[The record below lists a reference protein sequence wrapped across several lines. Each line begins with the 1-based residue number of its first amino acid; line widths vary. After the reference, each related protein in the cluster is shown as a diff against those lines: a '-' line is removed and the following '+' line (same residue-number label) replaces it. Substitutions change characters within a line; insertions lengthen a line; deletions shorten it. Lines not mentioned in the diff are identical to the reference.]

1 MQKTAGHILKSDEV
15 KLEGQIKLDVCNPE
29 TNRLAGK
36 IAGPA
41 AQQARIIEHCP
52 EFAVIEVVCCCGAK
66 VYLRC
71 EYAGGARLGGDAS
84 RSGAAGKSQ
93 AAGAD

>member
-1 MQKTAGHILKSDEV
+1 
-15 KLEGQIKLDVCNPE
+15 
-29 TNRLAGK
+29 
-36 IAGPA
+36 
-41 AQQARIIEHCP
+41 
-52 EFAVIEVVCCCGAK
+52 VVCCCGAK

-71 EYAGGARLGGDAS
+71 EYAGGARLGGDAN